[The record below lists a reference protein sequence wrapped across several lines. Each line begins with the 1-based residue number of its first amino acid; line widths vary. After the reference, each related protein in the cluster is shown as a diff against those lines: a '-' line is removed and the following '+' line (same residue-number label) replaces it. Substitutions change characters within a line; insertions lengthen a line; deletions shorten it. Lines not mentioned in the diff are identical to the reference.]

1 MGKSRSSVKGK
12 HIHNYRAGKGF
23 GGSSIFCRLSVGLP
37 EELDA
42 FLTEISSATKIAKAE
57 IIRRLLFEQI
67 GYYRG
72 TKGGP

>member
-1 MGKSRSSVKGK
+1 MGGE
-12 HIHNYRAGKGF
+12 YF
-23 GGSSIFCRLSVGLP
+23 